1 MEFKEYLAIIRRRWL
16 LFFPIFLLII
26 GAHMMWVSFLQQDRF
41 DATSRVVIGS
51 EDVVQVSGIESFPSS
66 PWKGLSRRTKEAT
79 LGDYP
84 VIRCAAEIARGD
96 RPFLS
101 SQFLEETM
109 VERVREGVEHV
120 RTNYSESEEDLERL
134 IGDIQE
140 SLSLK
145 ALSDS
150 QIVELSCEGEN
161 DLTPLI
167 FSWSVAEAASQ
178 FHTEKSQENVQRYLT
193 ELHLRIITSEEEFR
207 AAQNQLS
214 TAQKET
220 GIANLTD
227 KQRVIL
233 DAIYRLEEQD
243 SRLQANL
250 RKNDRMIQYRLQ
262 NQTFGNRSGSV
273 DTPSTKESPEL
284 AKIRSRLIDARITL
298 DSKLGS
304 LSPQNPEVITAQA
317 VVSGLESLLQET
329 QNRDLVEQFD
339 EFAHE
344 TNDLIEKNTLYT
356 LERQV
361 LSERIGELND
371 SLLELNVQRQDIAP
385 LQFAYEE
392 TRKRLEDLRT
402 TEKKAQWI
410 AAGQL
415 GTVMVH
421 DPAITARPI
430 GRGGLGAGPLTL
442 SMLMAFIFALGV
454 VYVVEYVDTRV
465 KSEDDIRRYL
475 NLPLLGIIPKEAGP
489 GRVLTDAPLQSEISE
504 KFNTAATLIMSASRE
519 LNLRS
524 LMVCS
529 AIAREGKTT
538 VSVNLAIALAR
549 KGARVVLIDGDLRL
563 SQVHNLLGCSNHV
576 GLANALDGQIDSQRI
591 IEGVMTDDDFRG
603 RTASALSVVQRSHV
617 PNLDVI
623 ASGPPTSDPVQL
635 LESGRLSKVIAEL
648 KQQYDFVIF
657 DTPPINKVGDA
668 LTISSCVDGS
678 IFVVGSGQTEQQD
691 VSWAKHLL
699 SNVQANVLG
708 VFLNKF
714 SKQRGGEY
722 YYYYSDNRR
731 RKRSRNFA

>member
-262 NQTFGNRSGSV
+262 NQTFGNRPGSV

-519 LNLRS
+519 FNLRS